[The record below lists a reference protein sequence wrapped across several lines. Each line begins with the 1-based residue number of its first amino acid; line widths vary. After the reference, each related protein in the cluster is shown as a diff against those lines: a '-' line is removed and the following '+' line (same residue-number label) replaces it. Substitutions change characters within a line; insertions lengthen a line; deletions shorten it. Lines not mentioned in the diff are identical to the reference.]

1 MKLTEYKMKYAKSDR
16 QIDMTGARL
25 TPVRVLL
32 RLYAEYKDDSVFV
45 LLCGDKAGIKGFVR
59 LPKDIDQIE
68 LNRETIK
75 AATDAK
81 VSTVIVGARHD
92 RPAFKDMEKTLKAHG
107 IHLLNGIIIGKDSY
121 YLFHQDQVYRYG
133 D

>member
-1 MKLTEYKMKYAKSDR
+1 M
-16 QIDMTGARL
+16 
-25 TPVRVLL
+25 
-32 RLYAEYKDDSVFV
+32 
-45 LLCGDKAGIKGFVR
+45 R

-68 LNRETIK
+68 LNSETIK

-92 RPAFKDMEKTLKAHG
+92 WPAFKDMEKTLKAHG